1 MLSPCCTFGTPQAH
15 GIVPKKLE
23 LGVSELFPKCGAK
36 NILEVL
42 LNQVSKPRSWTGG
55 GESWAPL
62 CSVGAR
68 LHQRAIGL
76 RASLTQDTRR
86 SAVLQREPG

>member
-23 LGVSELFPKCGAK
+23 LGVSEQFPKCGAK

-55 GESWAPL
+55 GESWEEGQVA
-62 CSVGAR
+62 GAICPPVWR
-68 LHQRAIGL
+68 CVCGGGGGG
-76 RASLTQDTRR
+76 SLVAKSCLT
-86 SAVLQREPG
+86 L

>member
-55 GESWAPL
+55 GESWDFNIFFL
-62 CSVGAR
+62 CWVFLAGQGSSRAMVVGIVV
-68 LHQRAIGL
+68 QRQVP
-76 RASLTQDTRR
+76 S
-86 SAVLQREPG
+86 